1 MLAALTSLQL
11 SSHDLQFHHFNK
23 SSKASASAYCIIAWG
38 SHWSSTE
45 GTRVMPS
52 FLFIQ
57 SERSSR
63 RIGEVSHLLII
74 NGTNV
79 TWQMST
85 VTSVVSSR
93 KNDSSPIRNGGTKL
107 WIVMDL
113 NNSFLNT
120 IRYVSRET
128 RLLYAITTSRISTF
142 YIIGSS
148 VESPI
153 FCDDNAFCTSYI
165 ASSQTTCIQNLLLM
179 PPVVIDLSNRSR
191 NPSFTNVDTGII
203 HRPNG
208 TRWHWHNGTGTSSGI
223 KVET

>member
-1 MLAALTSLQL
+1 
-11 SSHDLQFHHFNK
+11 
-23 SSKASASAYCIIAWG
+23 
-38 SHWSSTE
+38 
-45 GTRVMPS
+45 MPS

-57 SERSSR
+57 SEQSSR
-63 RIGEVSHLLII
+63 RIGEVSQLLII

-85 VTSVVSSR
+85 VTAAEEKWFLPDQKR
-93 KNDSSPIRNGGTKL
+93 WNQ
-107 WIVMDL
+107 IVNRHGS

-128 RLLYAITTSRISTF
+128 RLLYAIATSCISTF
-142 YIIGSS
+142 AIIGSS

-179 PPVVIDLSNRSR
+179 PPVVIDLSNRSW

-203 HRPNG
+203 HRHNG